1 MIRLG
6 YQQIAVVHKPMKGYV
21 KQTKE
26 FRLKVTME
34 DRLLIPPEQEHT
46 KM

>member
-1 MIRLG
+1 MIRHG
-6 YQQIAVVHKPMKGYV
+6 YQQRAVVHKPMKGDI

-26 FRLKVTME
+26 FRFKVTVE
-34 DRLLIPPEQEHT
+34 DKLLIPPEQEHT